1 MTEERV
7 RPRVRLIK
15 PDYQTKTRPV
25 PEEMLRDLESRYE
38 GRGVRYGRIFHMSP
52 MDALEFAEDAGQV
65 GIGILGPE
73 YWFTLSHEY
82 QASPDY
88 SQMLNTDNC
97 VRRSIQRA
105 TDDIINALPDGVVWV
120 SFVLA
125 IPLSDEGRHI

>member
-1 MTEERV
+1 
-7 RPRVRLIK
+7 
-15 PDYQTKTRPV
+15 
-25 PEEMLRDLESRYE
+25 
-38 GRGVRYGRIFHMSP
+38 MSP

-97 VRRSIQRA
+97 VRRSIQQA
-105 TDDIINALPDGVVWV
+105 TDDIINSASRWRRLGVVRAGNPA
-120 SFVLA
+120 L
-125 IPLSDEGRHI
+125 